1 MRNLK
6 FHYVKAINI
15 LCFGPEGVAFHFND
29 YGNVVQIQGINLDN
43 PGTEDDPASN
53 GVGKSSIQEL
63 LSIGLYGRTVKSP
76 TKLKGGHFI
85 NVLATAG
92 SIEIQWDDYRVVRT
106 FKRSATTGAVTS
118 KLQVWESA
126 DHIWD
131 ENSEKTLGKS
141 VDTQLWIDQK
151 VGLNHNSF
159 CNVVIF
165 DDSNAYSFLEMD
177 GPTKREFVENLLGLD
192 QYRQYHENAKDY
204 LKDHKRSI
212 EILGREYQLLQDE
225 SEACGRRIVTIKQ
238 QETAWHES
246 KQREIQAVERAIREK
261 QQKLAITDVGSQLA
275 TWQSAQDKIQEL
287 NIKIDLL
294 KGKRDKIQ
302 EAVKGAREKLESA
315 RTGKNALSESVQ
327 TQYLEIKAIQAEL
340 QKHLDLIG
348 ELEALHT
355 GTRCPTCHGV
365 ISRDN
370 FGNVLQ
376 HSQNTA
382 ESCRTKI
389 QIQSLGLETE
399 KRKLS
404 EKIAA
409 LSSMESKIKE
419 AEGKAGATDIEI
431 KRIQQEIANLGR
443 MPKPDN
449 SGTVEK
455 VLEAEIVALKKQLV
469 DKQTE
474 VGSGCP
480 YTEILDQAN
489 QEHVDKVDKKQNK
502 AKEIEAAEK
511 EIPYYEFWVYA
522 FGDKGIRKYMVDGV
536 IPALNT
542 RTAHWLQY
550 LIDNKIELV
559 FNNELDETITR
570 NSNTAFYPSMSNG
583 ERRKI
588 NLAVSQAWAYI
599 RMLNSGSCPSLV
611 FLDEI
616 TGGGIDRA
624 SIVGI
629 YNMIFELAKE
639 RQVFV
644 TTHNEN
650 LISMLQGC
658 ETIRL
663 KKENDVTVLLS

>member
-6 FHYVKAINI
+6 FHYVKAVNI
-15 LCFGPEGVAFHFND
+15 LCFGPEGVEFHFDD
-29 YGNVVQIQGINLDN
+29 YGNVVQIQGVNLDN
-43 PGTEDDPASN
+43 PGTDDDPASN

-85 NVLATAG
+85 NILATAG
-92 SIEIQWDDYRVVRT
+92 TVEIQWDDYRVVRT
-106 FKRSATTGAVTS
+106 FKRSSTTGVVTS
-118 KLQVWESA
+118 KLQVWEST

-131 ENSEKTLGKS
+131 GTSEKTLGKA
-141 VDTQLWIDQK
+141 VDTQAWIDQK

-192 QYRQYHENAKDY
+192 QYRQYCENAKEY
-204 LKDHKRSI
+204 LRDQKRLVES
-212 EILGREYQLLQDE
+212 LGREYSLLQDSADTCE
-225 SEACGRRIVTIKQ
+225 RRITTITQ
-238 QETAWHES
+238 QETQWHEG
-246 KQREIQAVERAIREK
+246 KQREIAVTQRSIREK
-261 QQKLAITDVGSQLA
+261 QQKLATTDAGIQLA
-275 TWQSAQDKIQEL
+275 VWQAAQDKIQEL
-287 NIKIDLL
+287 NIKIDTL
-294 KGKRDKIQ
+294 KGKRTKIQ
-302 EAVKGAREKLESA
+302 EVVKVAREKLDSA
-315 RTGKNALSESVQ
+315 RLGKNALSESVQ
-327 TQYLEIKAIQAEL
+327 TQHLAIKALQSDM
-340 QKHLDLIG
+340 QKHLGLIQD
-348 ELEALHT
+348 LEALQL
-355 GTRCPTCHGV
+355 GTRCPTCHGL
-365 ISRDN
+365 ISSEN

-376 HSQNTA
+376 HSKNA
-382 ESCRTKI
+382 VEACRAKI
-389 QIQSLGLETE
+389 QTQSLTLEAE
-399 KRKLS
+399 KKKFA
-404 EKIAA
+404 EKSASIT
-409 LSSMESKIKE
+409 SMESKISE
-419 AEGKAGATDIEI
+419 ADSKVSLVEQEI
-431 KRIQQEIANLGR
+431 RQIQQETVSLGR
-443 MPKPDN
+443 TPKPDN

-455 VLEAEIVALKKQLV
+455 VLEAEIVALKKQLS
-469 DKQTE
+469 DKQSE
-474 VGSGCP
+474 LASCP
-480 YTEILDQAN
+480 YTEILEQAK
-489 QEHVDKVDKKQNK
+489 QEHAEKLDKKQNK
-502 AKEIEAAEK
+502 ADELEAAEK
-511 EIPYYEFWVYA
+511 EIPYYEFWVFA
-522 FGDKGIRKYMVDGV
+522 FGDKGIRKYVVDGV
-536 IPALNT
+536 VPALNT

-570 NSNTAFYPSMSNG
+570 NGNTAYYPSMSNG

-588 NLAVSQAWAYI
+588 NLAVSQAFAYI
-599 RMLNSGSCPSLV
+599 RMINSGSCPSVV

-658 ETIRL
+658 EAIRL
-663 KKENDVTVLLS
+663 KKQNDVTVLLS

>member
-6 FHYVKAINI
+6 FHYAKAVNI
-15 LCFGPEGVAFHFND
+15 LCFGPEGVEFHFDD

-43 PGTEDDPASN
+43 PGTDDDPASN
-53 GVGKSSIQEL
+53 GVGKSSIQEI

-76 TKLKGGHFI
+76 TKLKGGHLV

-92 SIEIQWDDYRVVRT
+92 SIEIQWDDYRVLRT
-106 FKRSATTGAVTS
+106 FKRSTTTDAVTG

-131 ENSEKTLGKS
+131 ENSEKTQGKA
-141 VDTQLWIDQK
+141 DTQLWIDQK
-151 VGLNHNSF
+151 VGLNHNAF

-165 DDSNAYSFLEMD
+165 DDSNVYSFLEMD

-192 QYRQYHENAKDY
+192 QYRQYHENARDY
-204 LKDHKRSI
+204 LKEQKRAI
-212 EILGREYQLLQDE
+212 ELLGREYQLLQEE
-225 SEACGRRIVTIKQ
+225 SDTCERRIGTIKQ
-238 QETAWHES
+238 QKTAWHES

-275 TWQSAQDKIQEL
+275 TWQAAQDKVQDI
-287 NIKIDLL
+287 NFKIDAL
-294 KGKRDKIQ
+294 KGKRIKIQ
-302 EAVKGAREKLESA
+302 EAVKAAREKLETA
-315 RTGKNALSESVQ
+315 RSGKNTLAETVQ
-327 TQYLEIKAIQAEL
+327 AQYLSIKAIQADL
-340 QKHLDLIG
+340 QKHMDLIE
-348 ELEALHT
+348 ELESLKI

-376 HSQNTA
+376 HSQNAVEACQSKTQ
-382 ESCRTKI
+382 S
-389 QIQSLGLETE
+389 QSLVLEAE
-399 KRKLS
+399 KKKLS

-409 LSSMESKIKE
+409 IASMDSKINE
-419 AEGKAGATDIEI
+419 AEEKGKMVDVEI
-431 KRIQQEIANLGR
+431 RQLQQEASTLSRI
-443 MPKPDN
+443 PKPDN
-449 SGTVEK
+449 NGTVEK
-455 VLEAEIVALKKQLV
+455 VLEAEIVSLKKQLT
-469 DKQTE
+469 DKQAE
-474 VGSGCP
+474 VDTGCP
-480 YTEILDQAN
+480 YIEILDQAV
-489 QEHVDKVDKKQNK
+489 QEHLEKVGKTQNK
-502 AKEIEAAEK
+502 AKELELAEK
-511 EIPYYEFWVYA
+511 EIPYYEFWVQA
-522 FGDKGIRKYMVDGV
+522 FGDKGIRKYVIDGV

-550 LIDNKIELV
+550 LIDSKIELV
-559 FNNELDETITR
+559 FNNELEETITR
-570 NSNTAFYPSMSNG
+570 NGNTAFYPSMSNG

-624 SIVGI
+624 STVGI

-663 KKENDVTVLLS
+663 RKQNDVTVLLS